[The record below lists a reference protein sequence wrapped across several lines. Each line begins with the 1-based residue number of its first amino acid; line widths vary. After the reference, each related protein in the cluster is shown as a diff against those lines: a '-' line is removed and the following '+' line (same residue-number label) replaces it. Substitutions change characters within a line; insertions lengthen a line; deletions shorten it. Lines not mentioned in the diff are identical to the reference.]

1 MWPPRARRA
10 ARGRWPSAGS
20 CRPDGVK
27 VGNVFGINEVTHPV
41 WKDYLPQALQQGKLK
56 CVPEPLVIG
65 KGLESLQKGCDKN
78 KEGVSA
84 KKVVIEL

>member
-1 MWPPRARRA
+1 M
-10 ARGRWPSAGS
+10 
-20 CRPDGVK
+20 
-27 VGNVFGINEVTHPV
+27 
-41 WKDYLPQALQQGKLK
+41 WKDYLPQAMQQGKLK